1 MSHSQFTQTDLPPP
15 SLESTEGVRSKERP
29 PTTPAAP
36 SKTPQGNAGQGIKKW
51 LARGFIGAAIL
62 GAAAGLVLWRP
73 LPWTVREPVD
83 VLVLYGNVDIR
94 DVQLAFNQSDRI
106 TRMRVKE
113 GDRVEPGELLAELD
127 TRRLKAAVARAE
139 AQVAAQKQ
147 TLARL
152 VDGTRPEEI
161 RKARA
166 DVDLAKAELDNA
178 RRTSARRQSLAAK
191 KAGSQQDS
199 EDAQAAAATA
209 DARLAA
215 AQATLDLAI
224 AGPRKEDIS
233 EARATLEAL
242 EAQLA
247 SARVELADASLYAAS
262 AGVIQERLL
271 EPGDMA
277 SPQKPV
283 FTIALT
289 DPVWVRAYVA
299 EPDLGK
305 LSLGMTAEV
314 ETDSFPGKRYEGWV
328 GFISPTAE
336 FTPKSVE
343 VRQLRTRLVYQA
355 RIFVKNPADE
365 LRLGMPATVRISL
378 NQTRSVEGGNR
389 IDTPRSR

>member
-1 MSHSQFTQTDLPPP
+1 MAYSQFTQTDTSP
-15 SLESTEGVRSKERP
+15 SLESTEGVRAGERHPTP
-29 PTTPAAP
+29 PAVASQTPRVDA
-36 SKTPQGNAGQGIKKW
+36 GNGIRKW
-51 LARGFIGAAIL
+51 LARGVIGTVFLA
-62 GAAAGLVLWRP
+62 AAAGFVLWRP
-73 LPWTVREPVD
+73 RPWTVREPVD

-94 DVQLAFNQSDRI
+94 DVQLAFNQSGRI
-106 TRMRVKE
+106 TRLLVKE
-113 GDRVEPGELLAELD
+113 GVRVGPGQLLAELD

-147 TLARL
+147 ALARL

-178 RRTSARRQSLAAK
+178 RRTSARRQSLAAQR
-191 KAGSQQDS
+191 AGSQQES
-199 EDAQAAAATA
+199 EDAQAAAATD

-224 AGPRKEDIS
+224 AGPRREDID

-247 SARVELADASLYAAS
+247 SARVELADASLYAPS

-314 ETDSFPGKRYEGWV
+314 ETDSFPGKRYEAWV

-343 VRQLRTRLVYQA
+343 VRELRTRLVYQA
-355 RIFVKNPADE
+355 RVFVKNPADE
-365 LRLGMPATVRISL
+365 LRLGMPATVRIPL
-378 NQTRSVEGGNR
+378 KHPRSVEGGNP
-389 IDTPRSR
+389 IKTPSPR